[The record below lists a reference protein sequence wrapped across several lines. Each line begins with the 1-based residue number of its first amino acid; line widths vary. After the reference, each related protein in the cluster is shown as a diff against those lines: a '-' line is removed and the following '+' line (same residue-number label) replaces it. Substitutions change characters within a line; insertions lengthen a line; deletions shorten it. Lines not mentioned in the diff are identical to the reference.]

1 MDEKEKKIK
10 SSARPVTGPWK
21 ASSQDAGKPLVL
33 FIYEKIES
41 KLSRREIKKSI
52 DSGRCAINGKTERFA
67 STILSPGWVIS
78 LKAGALTSA
87 IPRKPFNETEIL
99 YDDSSLLIYNKPAGI
114 SSDDPNLTTW
124 LQKRCRRIILMH
136 RLDKNTTGALLFAK
150 NKAIED
156 AIILLFRAREVH
168 KEYVAIA
175 DGIPIHASG
184 IIEDYLG
191 PLRKYEGQTIWGTV
205 NKEGGSQRG
214 QYAKTTWKLEKSG
227 KETSLIR
234 CFPETGRTHQL
245 RVHLAS
251 IGHPILG
258 DHQYGEQF
266 KSKFPALR
274 QLLHAEVLRFSHPLT
289 KKLVEVRAPLPEDFT
304 QALHALHLL
313 G

>member
-52 DSGRCAINGKTERFA
+52 ASGRCAINGKTERFA

-150 NKAIED
+150 NKAIDYELFPFQLIID
-156 AIILLFRAREVH
+156 EKLFHVNGHLNSRIYVDTFLEVKNHERFNTIINKIKTEELYKHAILKRWQYYEKNGAILRN
-168 KEYVAIA
+168 K
-175 DGIPIHASG
+175 
-184 IIEDYLG
+184 
-191 PLRKYEGQTIWGTV
+191 KQT
-205 NKEGGSQRG
+205 S
-214 QYAKTTWKLEKSG
+214 
-227 KETSLIR
+227 
-234 CFPETGRTHQL
+234 
-245 RVHLAS
+245 
-251 IGHPILG
+251 
-258 DHQYGEQF
+258 
-266 KSKFPALR
+266 
-274 QLLHAEVLRFSHPLT
+274 
-289 KKLVEVRAPLPEDFT
+289 
-304 QALHALHLL
+304 
-313 G
+313 